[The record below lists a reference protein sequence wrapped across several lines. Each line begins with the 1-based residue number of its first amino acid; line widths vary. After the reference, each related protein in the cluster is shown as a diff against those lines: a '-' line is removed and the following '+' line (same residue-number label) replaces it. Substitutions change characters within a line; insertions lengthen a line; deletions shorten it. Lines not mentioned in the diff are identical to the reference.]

1 MEENESPY
9 RSGFVTIIG
18 RPNAGKSTLLNTVLG
33 QKIAIVTK
41 KPQTTRNRIIGIKTL
56 EEQRAQIV
64 FMDTPGIHKPHTRLD
79 EVMMREAREA
89 MREVD
94 ALLFMVEPRLPGAQ
108 DKEII
113 RLIGRAGEKGKSV
126 FLLINK
132 VDTVRKMKLLPV
144 IDAYSKLFPFDEVIP
159 VSALKGDGVDILLE
173 KLLLHLP
180 AGPKYYPGDLLTD
193 QVERFMVSEII
204 REKVMEATFE
214 EVPHAV
220 AVDVVDWREGD
231 RSPQEQSQSDRFQ
244 GGQPQGDQSPGGQPP
259 EGEPAGAAAG
269 GLIHIGADIWV
280 EHEGQKG
287 IIIGKSGRML
297 KEIGTAARLDIEKL
311 LNARVYLQ
319 LWVKLK
325 KDWRSDARSIRELGF
340 SVDQDKRR

>member
-1 MEENESPY
+1 MEEKPY
-9 RSGFVTIIG
+9 RSGFVTIVG
-18 RPNAGKSTLLNTVLG
+18 RPNAGKSTLLNALLG

-56 EEQRAQIV
+56 EAAQIV
-64 FMDTPGIHKPHTRLD
+64 LMDTPGIHKPHNRLD
-79 EVMMREAREA
+79 EVMMREARDA
-89 MREVD
+89 MQEVD
-94 ALLFMVEPRLPGAQ
+94 ALLFMVEPGRPGPRE
-108 DKEII
+108 KEII
-113 RLIGRAGEKGKSV
+113 ELIGRAGEKKAV

-132 VDTVRKMKLLPV
+132 VDTIKKVKLLPV
-144 IDAYSKLFPFDEVIP
+144 IDEYSKLFRFDQIIP
-159 VSALKGDGVDILLE
+159 ISALKGDGVDLLLE
-173 KLLLHLP
+173 KLLPYLP
-180 AGPKYYPGDLLTD
+180 EGPKYYPEDLVTD

-204 REKVMEATFE
+204 REKVMEATFD

-220 AVDVVDWREGD
+220 AVEVVNW
-231 RSPQEQSQSDRFQ
+231 QE
-244 GGQPQGDQSPGGQPP
+244 GGQPQGSQLPDQPQEGQSPEDYGIAAA
-259 EGEPAGAAAG
+259 GEAAG
-269 GLIHIGADIWV
+269 GLIRISADIWV

-325 KDWRSDARSIRELGF
+325 RDWREDARSIRELGF
-340 SVDQDKRR
+340 NLDQEKRR